1 MLSPRNIIPNAI
13 RDAVVAWDGLV
24 TTKIIELCTQLE
36 EARKQP
42 FHYLSHMHFRAIG
55 TGSALILLLRRFI
68 LFLSVG
74 LPLAPAALARSQ
86 QPLRIYFI
94 DVEGGQST
102 LIVTPAKQS
111 VLIDTGFAGERDAD
125 RILQAAKAAGIKQI
139 DYVFITHYHQDH
151 VGGVA
156 DLLKKMKVGVFVD
169 HGENQEDSDAA
180 KRSYADYVAAIK
192 HNVRAVLRPGEGVP
206 IKGITLQVVAAA
218 GDLITD
224 PLPGAGEANIYCASE
239 KQPPDDASENS
250 RSLGV
255 LISYGRFRFLDLG
268 DLTEKKEL
276 ELVCPNNLIGTAD
289 LYLATHHG
297 GHPDNPRA
305 LVWALHPRVAVINN
319 GSHKGGNPEAWQI
332 IHDSPDLADLW
343 QLHYAIDS
351 DQAHNAA
358 QASVANVD
366 ERSDGH
372 YIEVEAG
379 SDGKFSVRNSRNGL
393 EKKYEK

>member
-1 MLSPRNIIPNAI
+1 M
-13 RDAVVAWDGLV
+13 V
-24 TTKIIELCTQLE
+24 
-36 EARKQP
+36 EAGKRG
-42 FHYLSHMHFRAIG
+42 FHYLSHRNLRSEC
-55 TGSALILLLRRFI
+55 TGVAVIRFLRQFALLLGVAW
-68 LFLSVG
+68 L
-74 LPLAPAALARSQ
+74 LAPGVLAKSHR
-86 QPLRIYFI
+86 PLQIYFI

-102 LIVTPAKQS
+102 LIVTPQKQS
-111 VLIDTGFAGERDAD
+111 LLIDAGFAGGRDAD
-125 RILQAAKAAGIKQI
+125 RIVQAAKAAGIKQI
-139 DYVFITHYHQDH
+139 DYVLITHYHGDH
-151 VGGVA
+151 VGGVT
-156 DLLKKMKVGVFVD
+156 DLVKKITVGTFVD

-180 KRSYADYVAAIK
+180 RKNYANYVAAIA
-192 HNVRAVLRPGEGVP
+192 HSPRVVLRPSQGVP
-206 IKGITLQVVAAA
+206 LKGLTLQVLAAA
-218 GDLITD
+218 GDHITD

-239 KQPPDDASENS
+239 KQPPHDTSENS

-255 LISYGRFRFLDLG
+255 LITYGKFRFLDLG
-268 DLTEKKEL
+268 DLTDQTEL
-276 ELVCPNNLIGTAD
+276 ELVCPNNLIGNAD

-379 SDGKFSVRNSRNGL
+379 SDGKFSVTNSRNGL